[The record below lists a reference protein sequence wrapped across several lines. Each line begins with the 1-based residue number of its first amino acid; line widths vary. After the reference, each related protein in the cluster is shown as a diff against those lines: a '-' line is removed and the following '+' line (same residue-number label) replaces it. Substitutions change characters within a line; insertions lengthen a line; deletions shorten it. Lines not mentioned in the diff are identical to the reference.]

1 MRDHLVGSARPV
13 GDATVERL
21 DGEPI
26 GRVAADHRV
35 EAASEAVD
43 FDDVTRLNAFEAHVG
58 KGTDRGGAGGGG
70 GNDRYSRPTRNA
82 VRVSTPP
89 VGPTSAYGAAGVDY
103 HALDAGKRRAL
114 SAALATS
121 GLLSARGGRAFD
133 ESRGEPAFVFELA
146 GQTLAFVV
154 EGLGTKSV
162 IARQVEEQLGVEVFA
177 NVAYDTVAA
186 IVNDLCCV
194 GALPLVVNAYFATG
208 SSEWYEH
215 EERHTALLAGWQHAC
230 VDAGATWGGGESP
243 SLPEMVAGPEI
254 ELAGSAVGAVPAGRE
269 PIFGDALGVEDEIVF
284 VASSGLHANGAS
296 LARMVAKELPDGYRT
311 PLPSGRT
318 FGEALLDPS
327 LIYVPLV
334 QALTAGE
341 LDVHYLS
348 HITGHGLLKLMRPRR
363 DLGYR
368 IERLPEVPEV
378 LAFLVKA
385 ANMTPAEAYSTF
397 NMGAGFAV
405 YCAPGTGEDVVS
417 VASELDLTAH
427 VAGTVEP
434 GPRRVVLEQIDVVF
448 EDSDMDLTP
457 RRAA

>member
-1 MRDHLVGSARPV
+1 M
-13 GDATVERL
+13 
-21 DGEPI
+21 
-26 GRVAADHRV
+26 
-35 EAASEAVD
+35 
-43 FDDVTRLNAFEAHVG
+43 
-58 KGTDRGGAGGGG
+58 
-70 GNDRYSRPTRNA
+70 
-82 VRVSTPP
+82 
-89 VGPTSAYGAAGVDY
+89 GPASAYGAAGVDY

-121 GLLSARGGRAFD
+121 GLLSGRGGAAVD

-162 IARQVEEQLGVEVFA
+162 IARQTEDELGVEGFA
-177 NVAYDTVAA
+177 GVAYDAVAA

-208 SSEWYEH
+208 SSAWYEH
-215 EERHTALLAGWQHAC
+215 EERHRALLAGWQRAC

-243 SLPEMVAGPEI
+243 SLPGMIAGPEI
-254 ELAGSAVGAVPAGRE
+254 ELAGSAIGAVPAGRR
-269 PIFGDALGVEDEIVF
+269 PILGDALAPGDEIVL

-296 LARMVAKELPDGYRT
+296 LARMIASELPDGYRT

-318 FGEALLDPS
+318 FGAALLDPS

-334 QALTAGE
+334 QALLGSE

-363 DLGYR
+363 ELGYR
-368 IERLPEVPEV
+368 IARLPEVPEV
-378 LAFLVKA
+378 LSFLVKQA
-385 ANMTPAEAYSTF
+385 GMAPAEAYSTF
-397 NMGAGFAV
+397 NMGSGFAI
-405 YCAPGTGEDVVS
+405 YCAAGAGTAVVEL
-417 VASELDLTAH
+417 ASELDLAAH

-434 GPRRVVLEQIDVVF
+434 GPRRVVLEEIGVVF
-448 EDSDMDLTP
+448 EDSAMDLTP
-457 RRAA
+457 QREA